1 MAREDIRN
9 IVGYVVVF
17 ESYIY
22 EDGDQ
27 CETLAKRGI
36 ITKPHYLRIYCLPPP
51 DALTNLRR
59 HLKIVLPLVKRS
71 KDTSVGWTELKVD
84 K

>member
-36 ITKPHYLRIYCLPPP
+36 ITKPHYLRNYCLPPP
-51 DALTNLRR
+51 QMR
-59 HLKIVLPLVKRS
+59 
-71 KDTSVGWTELKVD
+71 
-84 K
+84 